1 MSSHNPV
8 LGTPPAPQ
16 IGREAAKDMAHA
28 NASLTDVELA
38 SIEGR
43 LAHWIRFGRVA
54 AERIIDCRS
63 RMLSFRPGMTF
74 ALIRWS
80 SSDFGTC
87 HASMRILVASAAG
100 ETMSASSVERSRA
113 KILLR
118 ADNRAAVDHVLGA
131 VDSIEAAGIDPCEVS
146 PDHWRHLSDQVAAG
160 TSSRPYTAERHA
172 AWLRRKAFES

>member
-1 MSSHNPV
+1 MSSHNSK
-8 LGTPPAPQ
+8 LGNPPAPQ

-28 NASLTDVELA
+28 NASLTDVELT

-54 AERIIDCRS
+54 AERIIDGRS
-63 RMLSFRPGMTF
+63 RMICFRPDMTF

-87 HASMRILVASAAG
+87 HASMRILVARAAG
-100 ETMSASSVERSRA
+100 ETMSASSVGRSRA
-113 KILLR
+113 EILLR
-118 ADNRAAVDHVLGA
+118 ADNRTAVDHVLGA

-146 PDHWRHLSDQVAAG
+146 PDHWRHLSRHLAAG
-160 TSSRPYTAERHA
+160 TPSRPYTAERHA
-172 AWLRRKAFES
+172 AWLRRKAIES